1 MKNITIRYPFDR
13 DIEIVRPD
21 TYFLEDAFA
30 EFNAGSGV
38 ECYEFRTAK
47 IRSLSVG
54 DLVRIN
60 GVWNRVESCGWQ
72 IMSDSEVAEYMTAIE
87 SRLIELRK
95 VENDSNLPA
104 WFAVND
110 VVYKVKEAKR
120 GGRFYAADRVSG
132 TSR

>member
-21 TYFLEDAFA
+21 GYGLEDAFA

-54 DLVRIN
+54 DLVKID
-60 GVWNRVESCGWQ
+60 GVWNRVEGCRWSRMAEW
-72 IMSDSEVAEYMTAIE
+72 DVAEYMTAIE
-87 SRLIELRK
+87 SGLIELRA
-95 VENDSNLPA
+95 VENDPSLPV

-110 VVYKVKEAKR
+110 VYRLKSPR
-120 GGRFYAADRVSG
+120 SI
-132 TSR
+132 